1 MSLKTVFANA
11 KERRQFAAGDTIFD
25 EGDLGDEMFGVVTG
39 KVELRRGEH
48 VVLAIGPER
57 TFGEMA
63 IIDNAP
69 RSLTA
74 IAAEPST
81 IAVINRH
88 TFLFLVHETPT
99 FALEVMRALVDRIRD
114 HDANT

>member
-11 KERRQFAAGDTIFD
+11 KERRQFAAGETIFD

-63 IIDNAP
+63 IIDKAP

-74 IAAEPST
+74 IAAEP
-81 IAVINRH
+81 
-88 TFLFLVHETPT
+88 
-99 FALEVMRALVDRIRD
+99 
-114 HDANT
+114 

>member
-1 MSLKTVFANA
+1 MSLRSVFANA
-11 KERRQFAAGDTIFD
+11 NERRHFSVGDTIFA

-39 KVELRRGEH
+39 KVELRRGDD
-48 VVLAIGPER
+48 VVLAVGPEG
-57 TFGEMA
+57 TFGEIG

-74 IAAEPST
+74 VAAEPST
-81 IAVINRH
+81 VAVINRH

-99 FALEVMRALVDRIRD
+99 FALDVMRAFVDRIRAY
-114 HDANT
+114 DARP